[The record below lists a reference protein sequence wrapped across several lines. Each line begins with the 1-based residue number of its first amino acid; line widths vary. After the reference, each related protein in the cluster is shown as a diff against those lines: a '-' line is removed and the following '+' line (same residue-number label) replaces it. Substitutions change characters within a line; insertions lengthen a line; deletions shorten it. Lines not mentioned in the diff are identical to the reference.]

1 MAVIDQISNLVN
13 LILDGALGI
22 VTIILLLV
30 MLKRGSLKYLPR
42 PLFIYLLMVLIM
54 GMCFDVKNVYLQITK
69 GNDLELENYEPDTIE
84 VFF

>member
-42 PLFIYLLMVLIM
+42 PLFIYLLMALIM
-54 GMCFDVKNVYLQITK
+54 SMCFEVKNVYLQITK
-69 GNDLELENYEPDTIE
+69 RNDLELEDYEPDTIE